1 MFVSLP
7 KRRLTEEELKKMD
20 LTILIVKGLI
30 ILVIFGITL
39 LIATYST
46 YAERKVAAFLQDRI
60 GPNRAG
66 PWGLLQ
72 PIADA
77 GKMFFKEDFI
87 PAQASKWLFIL
98 GPCLAMLTAL
108 MSSAVIPF
116 GNSIMYD
123 NYIIPVQAIEINI
136 GVLYIFGVVSLGVY
150 GIMVGG
156 WASNNKFSLLGAIRA
171 ASQNISYEIALG
183 LSLIAILMMTGSLS
197 LRAIIDEQA
206 TFFEWNIFTQ
216 PLGFILFLTCAFAE
230 CNRTPF
236 DLPECE
242 TELVGGYHTEYSS
255 MKLGFYLFAE
265 YINMFVSSAFISAL
279 YFGGFHYPFMNE
291 VGQALERALGVV
303 AGHNLATA
311 LGFLVY
317 FAKIFF
323 FIFFFMWVRW
333 TLPRF
338 RYDQLMNLGWKTFI
352 PLAILNVVV
361 TGAGL
366 LYNFKYASWII
377 AIVMVIMAI
386 TSTARAPKR
395 NVVPQGTV

>member
-1 MFVSLP
+1 
-7 KRRLTEEELKKMD
+7 MD
-20 LTILIVKGLI
+20 LTVLLVKGII

-46 YAERKVAAFLQDRI
+46 YAERKVAAFLQDRL

-87 PAQASKWLFIL
+87 PSQSSKWLFIL

-116 GNSIMYD
+116 GDSIRFGDYSV
-123 NYIIPVQAIEINI
+123 PVQGIEINI

-150 GIMVGG
+150 GVMVGG

-183 LSLIAILMMTGSLS
+183 LSMIAILMMTGSLS
-197 LRAIIDEQA
+197 VRAIVDQQA
-206 TFFEWNIFTQ
+206 GFFEWNIFTQ
-216 PLGFILFLTCAFAE
+216 PVGFIIFLTCSFAE

-265 YINMFVSSAFISAL
+265 YINMFVSSAFISSL

-291 VGQALERALGVV
+291 IGTALENSLG
-303 AGHNLATA
+303 AITGHNVATA
-311 LGFLVY
+311 LGVITF
-317 FAKIFF
+317 FGKIFF

-352 PLAILNVVV
+352 PLSILNVVI

-366 LYNFKYASWII
+366 LYDFKYATWLIVI
-377 AIVMVIMAI
+377 VTVVVVMV
-386 TSTARAPKR
+386 SSARAPKQA
-395 NVVPQGTV
+395 VIPQSV

>member
-1 MFVSLP
+1 
-7 KRRLTEEELKKMD
+7 MD
-20 LTILIVKGLI
+20 LTILLVKGII

-116 GNSIMYD
+116 GDTIKFD
-123 NYIIPVQAIEINI
+123 NYAIPVQAIEINI

-150 GIMVGG
+150 GVMVGG

-216 PLGFILFLTCAFAE
+216 PLGFIIFLTCAFAE

-242 TELVGGYHTEYSS
+242 TELIGGYHTEYSS

-265 YINMFVSSAFISAL
+265 YINMFVSSAFVSAL

-291 VGQALERALGVV
+291 VGQALERGLGVI
-303 AGHNLATA
+303 AGHNVATA
-311 LGFLVY
+311 IGVTVY

-366 LYNFKYASWII
+366 LYNFKYATWVI
-377 AIVMVIMAI
+377 AITMIAMVVV
-386 TSTARAPKR
+386 SNARAPKR
-395 NVVPQGTV
+395 VVIQPGTV

>member
-1 MFVSLP
+1 
-7 KRRLTEEELKKMD
+7 MD
-20 LTILIVKGLI
+20 LTVLLAKGLI
-30 ILVIFGITL
+30 IFVIFAITL
-39 LIATYST
+39 GIAAYST

-72 PIADA
+72 PLADG

-87 PAQASKWLFIL
+87 PSQASKWLFIL

-116 GNSIMYD
+116 GDSIKFG
-123 NYIIPVQAIEINI
+123 NYTVPVQAIEINI

-197 LRAIIDEQA
+197 LRSIINEQA
-206 TFFEWNIFTQ
+206 SFFEWNVFTQ
-216 PLGFILFLTCAFAE
+216 PLGFVIFLTCAFAE

-291 VGQALERALGVV
+291 IGKALENSLG
-303 AGHNLATA
+303 AITGHNIATTI
-311 LGFLVY
+311 GIIVF
-317 FAKIFF
+317 FGKIFF

-333 TLPRF
+333 TVPRF

-352 PLAILNVVV
+352 PLSILNVVI

-366 LYNFKYASWII
+366 LYNFKYATWLI
-377 AIVMVIMAI
+377 AIVMIVLAV
-386 TSTARAPKR
+386 TSTVRAPKR
-395 NVVPQGTV
+395 QDQVIPQRTA

>member
-1 MFVSLP
+1 
-7 KRRLTEEELKKMD
+7 MD
-20 LTILIVKGLI
+20 LTILLVKGII
-30 ILVIFGITL
+30 ILAIFAITL
-39 LIATYST
+39 GIAAYST

-66 PWGLLQ
+66 PFGLLQ
-72 PIADA
+72 PLADA

-116 GNSIMYD
+116 GDTIKFG
-123 NYIIPVQAIEINI
+123 NYAIPVQAIEINI

-150 GIMVGG
+150 GVMVGG

-183 LSLIAILMMTGSLS
+183 LSLIAILMMSGSLS
-197 LRAIIDEQA
+197 LKAIIDEQA

-216 PLGFILFLTCAFAE
+216 PLGFIIFLTCSFAE

-291 VGQALERALGVV
+291 VGQALEKSLGTIT
-303 AGHNLATA
+303 GHNVATA
-311 LGFLVY
+311 LGVIVY
-317 FAKIFF
+317 FGKIFF
-323 FIFFFMWVRW
+323 FIFFYMWVRW

-352 PLAILNVVV
+352 PLAILNVVL

-366 LYNFKYASWII
+366 LYNFKYATWLI
-377 AIVMVIMAI
+377 AIVMIVLAV

-395 NVVPQGTV
+395 DIIPQQS

>member
-1 MFVSLP
+1 
-7 KRRLTEEELKKMD
+7 MD
-20 LTILIVKGLI
+20 VTILIVKGLI
-30 ILVIFGITL
+30 ILVIFAITL
-39 LIATYST
+39 GIAAYST

-66 PWGLLQ
+66 PWGLMQ
-72 PIADA
+72 PLADA

-116 GNSIMYD
+116 GDSIRFAWNNINYD
-123 NYIIPVQAIEINI
+123 IPFQAIEINI

-183 LSLIAILMMTGSLS
+183 LSMIAILMMTGSLS
-197 LRAIIDEQA
+197 VRSIVNEQA
-206 TFFEWNIFTQ
+206 SFFEWNVFTQ
-216 PLGFILFLTCAFAE
+216 PLGFIIFLTCAFAE

-279 YFGGFHYPFMNE
+279 YFGGFHYPFMDLVN
-291 VGQALERALGVV
+291 GALEKSLGAV
-303 AGHNLATA
+303 AGHNVGTLIEVVVFF
-311 LGFLVY
+311 G
-317 FAKIFF
+317 KIFF

-338 RYDQLMNLGWKTFI
+338 RYDQLMNLGWKMLI
-352 PLAILNVVV
+352 PLSILNVVV

-366 LYNFKYASWII
+366 LYDFKYSSWLI
-377 AIVMVIMAI
+377 AIVMVVLAVM
-386 TSTARAPKR
+386 STARAPKR
-395 NVVPQGTV
+395 EVIPQKA

>member
-1 MFVSLP
+1 
-7 KRRLTEEELKKMD
+7 MD
-20 LTILIVKGLI
+20 TTVLLVKGLI
-30 ILVIFGITL
+30 ILVLFVITL
-39 LIATYST
+39 TIAAYST
-46 YAERKVAAFLQDRI
+46 YGERKVAAFLQDRI

-72 PIADA
+72 PLADG

-116 GNSIMYD
+116 GDSFKFGEYTIA
-123 NYIIPVQAIEINI
+123 VQAIEINI

-150 GIMVGG
+150 GVMVGG

-197 LRAIIDEQA
+197 LRSIIGEQA
-206 TFFEWNIFTQ
+206 TFFEWNVFTQ
-216 PLGFILFLTCAFAE
+216 PLGFIIFLTCSFAE

-291 VGQALERALGVV
+291 VSGALENSLGVI
-303 AGHNLATA
+303 AGHNVATVIGIA
-311 LGFLVY
+311 AF

-333 TLPRF
+333 TVPRF

-352 PLAILNVVV
+352 PLAILNVVI

-366 LYNFKYASWII
+366 LYNFKYATWLI
-377 AIVMVIMAI
+377 AIVMIAMAVF
-386 TSTARAPKR
+386 STARVPKR
-395 NVVPQGTV
+395 EVIPQGS

>member
-1 MFVSLP
+1 
-7 KRRLTEEELKKMD
+7 MD
-20 LTILIVKGLI
+20 LTILLVKGII

-46 YAERKVAAFLQDRI
+46 YAERKVAAFLQDRL

-87 PAQASKWLFIL
+87 PSQASKWLFIL

-116 GNSIMYD
+116 GDSIRFD
-123 NYIIPVQAIEINI
+123 NYSIPVQGIEINI
-136 GVLYIFGVVSLGVY
+136 GVLYIFGIVSLGVY
-150 GIMVGG
+150 GVMVGG

-183 LSLIAILMMTGSLS
+183 LSLIAILMMTSSLS
-197 LRAIIDEQA
+197 VRAIVDQQA
-206 TFFEWNIFTQ
+206 SFFEWNIFTQ
-216 PLGFILFLTCAFAE
+216 PIGFIIFLTCSFAE

-265 YINMFVSSAFISAL
+265 YINMFVSSAFISSL

-291 VGQALERALGVV
+291 VGSALEKSMGAIT
-303 AGHNLATA
+303 GHNIATA
-311 LGFLVY
+311 IGFVV
-317 FAKIFF
+317 FFGKIFF

-338 RYDQLMNLGWKTFI
+338 RYDQLMNLGWKTLI
-352 PLAILNVVV
+352 PLSILNVIL

-366 LYNFKYASWII
+366 LFNFKYATWLIVV
-377 AIVMVIMAI
+377 VMVVMVMVSSAK
-386 TSTARAPKR
+386 APKR
-395 NVVPQGTV
+395 EAIPQGA